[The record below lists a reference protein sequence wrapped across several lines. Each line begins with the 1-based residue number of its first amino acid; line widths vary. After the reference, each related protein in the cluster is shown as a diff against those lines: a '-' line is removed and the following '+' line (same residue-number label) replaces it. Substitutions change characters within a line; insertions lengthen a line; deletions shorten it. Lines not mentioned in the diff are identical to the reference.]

1 MTSAAPVAAAQQR
14 IEPQALYKTFGTFA
28 SGVTVVTCRN
38 EDGVPHGAT
47 VSAFTAVSLDPP
59 LAQVT
64 MTRTAKAAKYLLDA
78 PFAINILSIDQHK
91 VALHFAGR
99 PMDVEP
105 EWESDEGVP
114 VLCGNAG
121 TLECRPWNVYDGGD
135 HLIVVGEVVKMS
147 TAPVEPLLFHRGKFR
162 HVGEHVGGSPW
173 DLSADSLAC
182 GWYSGSGFRAFG

>member
-1 MTSAAPVAAAQQR
+1 MTAPAHVAV
-14 IEPQALYKTFGTFA
+14 ESPVDPQNLYKAFGTFA

-38 EDGVPHGAT
+38 DEGVPHGAT

-64 MTRTAKAAKYLLDA
+64 MTRTAKAAKYLQGE
-78 PFAINILSIDQHK
+78 PFAINILSIDQLK

-105 EWESDEGVP
+105 EWESDNDLP

-121 TLECRPWNVYDGGD
+121 TLECKPWNVYDGGD
-135 HLIVVGEVVKMS
+135 HVIVVGEVVKITTS
-147 TAPVEPLLFHRGKFR
+147 KAEPLLFHRGKFR
-162 HVGEHVGGSPW
+162 HIGELVEGSPW
-173 DLSADSLAC
+173 HLSGDSHSC
-182 GWYSGSGFRAFG
+182 GWYFGAGFRPFS